1 MATREIDIIKTRTAR
16 LSKEEKVELI
26 DYVTKSLANGGEST
40 GARSS
45 VTDILKNAKPPKH
58 PRTAAE
64 IDEYLRK
71 ERDSWDD

>member
-1 MATREIDIIKTRTAR
+1 MATKEIDIIKTRTAR

-26 DYVTKSLANGGEST
+26 DYVTKSLTNGGEST

-45 VTDILKNAKPPKH
+45 VLDILKNAKPPKRR
-58 PRTAAE
+58 RTADE